1 MNNECHYYMPSCEF
15 RRIATG
21 EKFFSRLLIL
31 TIFIWGYVFFGFL
44 WELIPFSFSGYYYMI
59 IPIGFFAIRNGF
71 PKGMYISFKYFD
83 ILTRLPFLAF
93 SFLLLS
99 PFWFWWK
106 SFPSSKYLTCNMLL
120 LGIVFFVLACNL
132 VSLSGIVMEEEDFF
146 FSRFFAKI
154 ARAGII
160 YINISSLVA
169 LLVLT
174 LIGICDG
181 NAILNYVANL
191 GKIFKLLFL
200 LPSVFA
206 SLSFL
211 QARKALSEKM
221 DNFEMIGEK
230 E

>member
-1 MNNECHYYMPSCEF
+1 MNSECDNFMPLCEF
-15 RRIATG
+15 RRTVTG

-59 IPIGFFAIRNGF
+59 IPIGFFAIRHGF
-71 PKGMYISFKYFD
+71 PKGMYINFKYYD

-106 SFPSSKYLTCNMLL
+106 SFPSSRYLTCNMLL
-120 LGIVFFVLACNL
+120 LGIIFFVLACNL
-132 VSLSGIVMEEEDFF
+132 VSLSDIVMGEEDFF
-146 FSRFFAKI
+146 FSRLFAKI

-160 YINISSLVA
+160 YINIPSLVA

-191 GKIFKLLFL
+191 EKTFKLLFL
-200 LPSVFA
+200 LPPALA
-206 SLSFL
+206 SFSFL
-211 QARKALSEKM
+211 RARAALSKKM
-221 DNFEMIGEK
+221 DNFEIMGE
-230 E
+230 EE